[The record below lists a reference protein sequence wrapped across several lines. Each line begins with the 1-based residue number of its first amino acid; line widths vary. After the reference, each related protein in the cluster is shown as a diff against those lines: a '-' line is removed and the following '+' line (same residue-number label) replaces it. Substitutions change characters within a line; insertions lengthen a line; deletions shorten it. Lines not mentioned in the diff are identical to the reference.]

1 MCGIIALIQ
10 ANPTSSAAI
19 DLHEALYLLQHRGQ
33 DAAGIA
39 TCAAG
44 GRIFQLKANGMAAKV
59 FSDGARVADLPG
71 YMGIG
76 HLRYPTAGSSANA
89 EAQPFYV
96 NSPYGICLA
105 HNGNLINAPEL
116 KRYLDFEAHRHI
128 NTDSDSELM
137 LNIFADE
144 LSETKKARVNQED
157 VFAALSRM
165 YERCE
170 GGWAC
175 TAMLA
180 GFGILGFRDSY
191 GIRPLVLGSRPS
203 LDGPGTDYMMASESV
218 ALHQLGFTGMR
229 DIQPGEAVLIEKGGK
244 PVFRQVAPRK
254 AYAPDIFEYVYFARP
269 DSVIDG
275 ISVYRSRQRMG
286 DHLAAKILQ
295 TLGPEVVKD
304 IDVVIPIPET
314 STTSAAAVA
323 RYLDKPYCQGFVK
336 NRYVFRTFIM
346 PEQKTRQKGVR
357 RKLNAM
363 QTEFKDRN
371 VLLVDDSI
379 VRGTTSREIVTMAR
393 EAGAKKVYFA
403 SCSPEITHAHI
414 YGIDLASPYE
424 LVAHGRDAETIAKHI
439 GADSVIYQTLDALK
453 GACAE
458 IAQENGLEEPRNFEV
473 GVFCGNYI
481 TPVSEGYFDHLEKIR
496 GEGRKVKAIDRAKE
510 AVTHGFASEKDFQI
524 AANGVKMSGGQL
536 VPAANPAESDVPQ
549 VGVYGGNKPPPLE
562 EEEPPK
568 MARSICSAAG
578 REAALLAGELSNIA
592 PELQTTAIDTSWPRR
607 STRSRTAARQHDAI
621 HQAKPNP
628 NQPQKKQKEQRKRKI
643 GTKLDDVNDLPHNLG
658 SVAELAR
665 AKTEDEVNGTAK
677 AEVKEESID
686 LLKHEIQYTVDK
698 ATETLLPSSP
708 KKKAKKTN
716 TYGLTPGVTPFPD
729 WPHPMPEECEEVNR
743 LLSSI
748 HGEIIAPTT
757 IPEPSLTVTGCG
769 EVPSVLDALIRT
781 LLSGAT
787 TGRNSAAAFNGLV
800 QRFGI
805 LKDGIGKGSVDWNA
819 VRRASVKDVFEAIKP
834 GGLADVKSKKIKAI
848 LDMVYK
854 ENQERRDILV
864 HGDDAVAKA
873 DINGNESTKIQ
884 QQQLNEKSE
893 GAKQYEIA
901 CADQNFL
908 TLNYLH
914 SLGTE
919 EVMTGLVKYPGIGPK
934 TAACVLLFCLQRPC
948 FAVDTHI
955 FRICKWLN
963 WVPPTKATE
972 ITTFSHL
979 EVRIPDILKYSLHQL
994 LIRHGKSCPRCRA
1007 ITGQSSA
1014 GWAEGCVIEHL
1025 VTRTGKRKGG

>member
-10 ANPTSSAAI
+10 ANPSSSAAI

-39 TCAAG
+39 TCATG
-44 GRIFQLKANGMAAKV
+44 GRIYQLKSNGMAAKV
-59 FSDGARVADLPG
+59 FNDGARVADLPG
-71 YMGIG
+71 SMGIG

-116 KRYLDFEAHRHI
+116 KRYLDIEAHRHI

-137 LNIFADE
+137 LNIWADE
-144 LSETKKARVNQED
+144 LSETKKARVNTED
-157 VFAALSRM
+157 LFSSLSRM
-165 YERCE
+165 YERCQ

-175 TAMLA
+175 TALLA
-180 GFGILGFRDSY
+180 GFGLLGFRDSY
-191 GIRPLVLGSRPS
+191 GIRPLVIGSRAS
-203 LDGPGTDYMMASESV
+203 LDGEGTDYMMASESV
-218 ALHQLGFTGMR
+218 ALHQLGFSNIR
-229 DIQPGEAVLIEKGGK
+229 DIQPGEAVIIEKGCE
-244 PVFRQVAPRK
+244 PIFRQVAPK
-254 AYAPDIFEYVYFARP
+254 KSYAPDIFEYVYFARP

-286 DHLAAKILQ
+286 DRLAARILDV
-295 TLGPEVVKD
+295 LGPEVVKD

-363 QTEFKDRN
+363 QAEFKDRN

-403 SCSPEITHAHI
+403 SCAPEITHAHI
-414 YGIDLASPYE
+414 YGIDLASPAE
-424 LVAHGRDAETIAKHI
+424 LVAHNRDTASIAKHI
-439 GADSVIYQTLDALK
+439 GADSVIYQTLEDLK

-458 IAQENGLEEPRNFEV
+458 IAQENGLSEPRDFEV

-481 TPVSEGYFDHLEKIR
+481 TPVSDGYFEHLEKLR
-496 GEGRKVKAIDRAKE
+496 GEGRKIKALDRAKE
-510 AVTHGFASEKDFQI
+510 AVTHGFASEKDFRM
-524 AANGVKMSGGQL
+524 AANGVKLDGSGNII
-536 VPAANPAESDVPQ
+536 PAQDPSESEVPQ
-549 VGVYGGNKPPPLE
+549 VSVCTTRKHKE
-562 EEEPPK
+562 EEHPK
-568 MARSICSAAG
+568 VKDLMARMTRSATA
-578 REAALLAGELSNIA
+578 RETALLAAQMQQKEAQPSKRA
-592 PELQTTAIDTSWPRR
+592 TTATSGGRPMKRNGIVGEPAHKR
-607 STRSRTAARQHDAI
+607 LKTNGRTKRINDA
-621 HQAKPNP
+621 Q
-628 NQPQKKQKEQRKRKI
+628 E
-643 GTKLDDVNDLPHNLG
+643 LPHNLG
-658 SVAELAR
+658 SATLTSELQNKSAPIKLDTR
-665 AKTEDEVNGTAK
+665 DTTIK
-677 AEVKEESID
+677 KEEID
-686 LLKHEIQYTVDK
+686 ALSNTLQNTVDK
-698 ATETLLPSSP
+698 AT
-708 KKKAKKTN
+708 KAASGPREKEKRSKKTN
-716 TYGLTPGVTPFPD
+716 TYGLTPGISPFPN
-729 WPHPMPEECEEVNR
+729 WAHPTPDECEEVNR
-743 LLSSI
+743 LLSTV
-748 HGEIIAPTT
+748 HGEIVAPTT

-787 TGRNSAAAFNGLV
+787 TGNNSAMAFNGLV

-805 LKDGIGKGSVDWNA
+805 LKEGVGKGSVDWDA
-819 VRRASVKDVFEAIKP
+819 VRRAPLKDVFEAIKR

-848 LDMVYK
+848 LDMVYE
-854 ENQERRDILV
+854 ENQQRRDMLLK
-864 HGDDAVAKA
+864 GSQDAPQ
-873 DINGNESTKIQ
+873 DLLT
-884 QQQLNEKSE
+884 KSE
-893 GAKQYEIA
+893 GGKQYEIA

-908 TLNYLH
+908 SLNHLH
-914 SLGTE
+914 SLATE
-919 EVMTGLVKYPGIGPK
+919 DAMVELVKYPGIGPK

-955 FRICKWLN
+955 FRICKWLG
-963 WVPPTKATE
+963 WVPPDKATE
-972 ITTFSHL
+972 ITAFSHL
-979 EVRIPDILKYSLHQL
+979 EVRIPDHLKYSLHQL

-1014 GWAEGCVIEHL
+1014 GWEEGCVIDHL
-1025 VTRTGKRKGG
+1025 VKRTGKRKGGSTESTEEVKPNGRKRRG

>member
-1 MCGIIALIQ
+1 MCGIIGLIQ

-191 GIRPLVLGSRPS
+191 GIRPLVLGSRKS
-203 LDGPGTDYMMASESV
+203 LDGHGTDYMMASESV
-218 ALHQLGFTGMR
+218 ALHQLGFTDIR
-229 DIQPGEAVLIEKGGK
+229 DIQPGEAVLIEKGGQ

-286 DHLAAKILQ
+286 DRLAAKILKA
-295 TLGPEVVKD
+295 LGPEVVKD

-424 LVAHGRDAETIAKHI
+424 LVAHNRDVESIAKHI
-439 GADSVIYQTLDALK
+439 GADSVIYQTLDDLK

-458 IAQENGLEEPRNFEV
+458 IAQENGLEHPRDFEV
-473 GVFCGNYI
+473 GVFCGNYV
-481 TPVSEGYFDHLEKIR
+481 TPVSDGYFDHLEKIR
-496 GEGRKVKAIDRAKE
+496 GEGRKVKAVDRAKE

-524 AANGVKMSGGQL
+524 AANGVKMSSSGDL
-536 VPAANPAESDVPQ
+536 VPAGNPAESEVPQ
-549 VGVYGGNKPPPLE
+549 VGVYGSNKPPPLE
-562 EEEPPK
+562 MEEPPK
-568 MARSICSAAG
+568 VKDRMDISIH
-578 REAALLAGELSNIA
+578 NIA
-592 PELQTTAIDTSWPRR
+592 D
-607 STRSRTAARQHDAI
+607 H
-621 HQAKPNP
+621 H
-628 NQPQKKQKEQRKRKI
+628 
-643 GTKLDDVNDLPHNLG
+643 
-658 SVAELAR
+658 
-665 AKTEDEVNGTAK
+665 
-677 AEVKEESID
+677 
-686 LLKHEIQYTVDK
+686 
-698 ATETLLPSSP
+698 
-708 KKKAKKTN
+708 
-716 TYGLTPGVTPFPD
+716 
-729 WPHPMPEECEEVNR
+729 
-743 LLSSI
+743 
-748 HGEIIAPTT
+748 
-757 IPEPSLTVTGCG
+757 
-769 EVPSVLDALIRT
+769 
-781 LLSGAT
+781 
-787 TGRNSAAAFNGLV
+787 
-800 QRFGI
+800 
-805 LKDGIGKGSVDWNA
+805 
-819 VRRASVKDVFEAIKP
+819 
-834 GGLADVKSKKIKAI
+834 
-848 LDMVYK
+848 
-854 ENQERRDILV
+854 
-864 HGDDAVAKA
+864 
-873 DINGNESTKIQ
+873 
-884 QQQLNEKSE
+884 
-893 GAKQYEIA
+893 
-901 CADQNFL
+901 
-908 TLNYLH
+908 
-914 SLGTE
+914 
-919 EVMTGLVKYPGIGPK
+919 
-934 TAACVLLFCLQRPC
+934 
-948 FAVDTHI
+948 
-955 FRICKWLN
+955 
-963 WVPPTKATE
+963 
-972 ITTFSHL
+972 
-979 EVRIPDILKYSLHQL
+979 
-994 LIRHGKSCPRCRA
+994 
-1007 ITGQSSA
+1007 
-1014 GWAEGCVIEHL
+1014 
-1025 VTRTGKRKGG
+1025 

>member
-1 MCGIIALIQ
+1 MCGIIGLIQ
-10 ANPTSSAAI
+10 ANPTSSASI

-191 GIRPLVLGSRPS
+191 GIRPLVLGSRKS
-203 LDGPGTDYMMASESV
+203 LDGPGMDYMMASESV
-218 ALHQLGFTGMR
+218 ALHQLGFSNMR
-229 DIQPGEAVLIEKGGK
+229 DILPGEAVLIEKGSE

-295 TLGPEVVKD
+295 TLSPDVVKD

-424 LVAHGRDAETIAKHI
+424 LVAHNRDAETIAKHI

-458 IAQENGLEEPRNFEV
+458 IAEENGLEEPRNFEV
-473 GVFCGNYI
+473 GVFCGNYV

-496 GEGRKVKAIDRAKE
+496 GEGRKVKAISRAKE

-524 AANGVKMSGGQL
+524 AANGVKMADGQL
-536 VPAANPAESDVPQ
+536 VPAADPSESDVPQ
-549 VGVYGGNKPPPLE
+549 VGVYGSNKPPPLI

-568 MARSICSAAG
+568 VKDRMDISIH
-578 REAALLAGELSNIA
+578 NIA
-592 PELQTTAIDTSWPRR
+592 D
-607 STRSRTAARQHDAI
+607 
-621 HQAKPNP
+621 
-628 NQPQKKQKEQRKRKI
+628 
-643 GTKLDDVNDLPHNLG
+643 HN
-658 SVAELAR
+658 
-665 AKTEDEVNGTAK
+665 
-677 AEVKEESID
+677 
-686 LLKHEIQYTVDK
+686 
-698 ATETLLPSSP
+698 
-708 KKKAKKTN
+708 
-716 TYGLTPGVTPFPD
+716 
-729 WPHPMPEECEEVNR
+729 
-743 LLSSI
+743 
-748 HGEIIAPTT
+748 
-757 IPEPSLTVTGCG
+757 
-769 EVPSVLDALIRT
+769 
-781 LLSGAT
+781 
-787 TGRNSAAAFNGLV
+787 
-800 QRFGI
+800 
-805 LKDGIGKGSVDWNA
+805 
-819 VRRASVKDVFEAIKP
+819 
-834 GGLADVKSKKIKAI
+834 
-848 LDMVYK
+848 
-854 ENQERRDILV
+854 
-864 HGDDAVAKA
+864 
-873 DINGNESTKIQ
+873 
-884 QQQLNEKSE
+884 
-893 GAKQYEIA
+893 
-901 CADQNFL
+901 
-908 TLNYLH
+908 
-914 SLGTE
+914 
-919 EVMTGLVKYPGIGPK
+919 
-934 TAACVLLFCLQRPC
+934 
-948 FAVDTHI
+948 
-955 FRICKWLN
+955 
-963 WVPPTKATE
+963 
-972 ITTFSHL
+972 
-979 EVRIPDILKYSLHQL
+979 
-994 LIRHGKSCPRCRA
+994 
-1007 ITGQSSA
+1007 
-1014 GWAEGCVIEHL
+1014 
-1025 VTRTGKRKGG
+1025 

>member
-19 DLHEALYLLQHRGQ
+19 DLHETLYLLQHRGQ

-165 YERCE
+165 YQRCE

-218 ALHQLGFTGMR
+218 ALHQLGFTDIR

-244 PVFRQVAPRK
+244 PVFRQVAPRE

-286 DHLAAKILQ
+286 DRLAAKILQ
-295 TLGPEVVKD
+295 NLGPEVVKD

-403 SCSPEITHAHI
+403 SCSPKITHAHI
-414 YGIDLASPYE
+414 YGIDLASPHE
-424 LVAHGRDAETIAKHI
+424 LVAHNRDAETIAKHI
-439 GADSVIYQTLDALK
+439 GADSVIYQTLDDLK

-458 IAQENGLEEPRNFEV
+458 IAQENGLQEPRDFEV

-481 TPVSEGYFDHLEKIR
+481 TPVSDGYFDHLEKIR
-496 GEGRKVKAIDRAKE
+496 GEGRKIKAVDRAKE

-524 AANGVKMSGGQL
+524 AANGVKLSNNGEL
-536 VPAANPAESDVPQ
+536 VPAADPSESAVPQ
-549 VGVYGGNKPPPLE
+549 VGVYGSKNPPPR

-568 MARSICSAAG
+568 VKDRMDISIH
-578 REAALLAGELSNIA
+578 NIA
-592 PELQTTAIDTSWPRR
+592 D
-607 STRSRTAARQHDAI
+607 H
-621 HQAKPNP
+621 H
-628 NQPQKKQKEQRKRKI
+628 
-643 GTKLDDVNDLPHNLG
+643 
-658 SVAELAR
+658 
-665 AKTEDEVNGTAK
+665 
-677 AEVKEESID
+677 
-686 LLKHEIQYTVDK
+686 
-698 ATETLLPSSP
+698 
-708 KKKAKKTN
+708 
-716 TYGLTPGVTPFPD
+716 
-729 WPHPMPEECEEVNR
+729 
-743 LLSSI
+743 
-748 HGEIIAPTT
+748 
-757 IPEPSLTVTGCG
+757 
-769 EVPSVLDALIRT
+769 
-781 LLSGAT
+781 
-787 TGRNSAAAFNGLV
+787 
-800 QRFGI
+800 
-805 LKDGIGKGSVDWNA
+805 
-819 VRRASVKDVFEAIKP
+819 
-834 GGLADVKSKKIKAI
+834 
-848 LDMVYK
+848 
-854 ENQERRDILV
+854 
-864 HGDDAVAKA
+864 
-873 DINGNESTKIQ
+873 
-884 QQQLNEKSE
+884 
-893 GAKQYEIA
+893 
-901 CADQNFL
+901 
-908 TLNYLH
+908 
-914 SLGTE
+914 
-919 EVMTGLVKYPGIGPK
+919 
-934 TAACVLLFCLQRPC
+934 
-948 FAVDTHI
+948 
-955 FRICKWLN
+955 
-963 WVPPTKATE
+963 
-972 ITTFSHL
+972 
-979 EVRIPDILKYSLHQL
+979 
-994 LIRHGKSCPRCRA
+994 
-1007 ITGQSSA
+1007 
-1014 GWAEGCVIEHL
+1014 
-1025 VTRTGKRKGG
+1025 

>member
-1 MCGIIALIQ
+1 MCGIIGLIL
-10 ANPTSSAAI
+10 ANPTSSAAV

-59 FSDGARVADLPG
+59 FNDGARVADLPG
-71 YMGIG
+71 FMGIG

-116 KRYLDFEAHRHI
+116 KRYLDIEAHRHI

-144 LSETKKARVNQED
+144 LSETKKARVNKED
-157 VFAALSRM
+157 LFASLSRM
-165 YERCE
+165 YERCQ

-218 ALHQLGFTGMR
+218 ALHQLGFSNFR
-229 DIQPGEAVLIEKGGK
+229 DIQPGEAVIIEKGGE
-244 PVFRQVAPRK
+244 PVFRQVAPKK

-286 DHLAAKILQ
+286 DRLAARILDV
-295 TLGPEVVKD
+295 LGPEIVKD

-363 QTEFKDRN
+363 QAEFKDRN

-403 SCSPEITHAHI
+403 SCAPEITHAHV
-414 YGIDLASPYE
+414 YGIDLASPSE
-424 LVAHGRDAETIAKHI
+424 LVAHGRNAESIARHI
-439 GADSVIYQTLDALK
+439 GADSVIFQTLDDLI

-458 IAQENGLEEPRNFEV
+458 ITKENGLSEPVNFEV

-481 TPVSEGYFDHLEKIR
+481 TPIDDGYFDHLEKIR
-496 GEGRKVKAIDRAKE
+496 GEGRKIKAVDRAKE
-510 AVTHGFASEKDFQI
+510 AVTHGFANEQDYQI
-524 AANGVKMSGGQL
+524 AANGVKLDQHGKII
-536 VPAANPAESDVPQ
+536 PANYPGESEVPQ
-549 VGVYGGNKPPPLE
+549 VGFNRCSKSLTH

-568 MARSICSAAG
+568 VKDRMDISIH
-578 REAALLAGELSNIA
+578 NIA
-592 PELQTTAIDTSWPRR
+592 D
-607 STRSRTAARQHDAI
+607 
-621 HQAKPNP
+621 
-628 NQPQKKQKEQRKRKI
+628 
-643 GTKLDDVNDLPHNLG
+643 
-658 SVAELAR
+658 
-665 AKTEDEVNGTAK
+665 
-677 AEVKEESID
+677 
-686 LLKHEIQYTVDK
+686 
-698 ATETLLPSSP
+698 
-708 KKKAKKTN
+708 
-716 TYGLTPGVTPFPD
+716 
-729 WPHPMPEECEEVNR
+729 
-743 LLSSI
+743 
-748 HGEIIAPTT
+748 
-757 IPEPSLTVTGCG
+757 
-769 EVPSVLDALIRT
+769 
-781 LLSGAT
+781 
-787 TGRNSAAAFNGLV
+787 
-800 QRFGI
+800 
-805 LKDGIGKGSVDWNA
+805 
-819 VRRASVKDVFEAIKP
+819 
-834 GGLADVKSKKIKAI
+834 
-848 LDMVYK
+848 
-854 ENQERRDILV
+854 
-864 HGDDAVAKA
+864 
-873 DINGNESTKIQ
+873 
-884 QQQLNEKSE
+884 
-893 GAKQYEIA
+893 
-901 CADQNFL
+901 
-908 TLNYLH
+908 H
-914 SLGTE
+914 S
-919 EVMTGLVKYPGIGPK
+919 
-934 TAACVLLFCLQRPC
+934 
-948 FAVDTHI
+948 
-955 FRICKWLN
+955 
-963 WVPPTKATE
+963 
-972 ITTFSHL
+972 
-979 EVRIPDILKYSLHQL
+979 
-994 LIRHGKSCPRCRA
+994 
-1007 ITGQSSA
+1007 
-1014 GWAEGCVIEHL
+1014 
-1025 VTRTGKRKGG
+1025 